1 MALIE
6 ISNQDCILITKKWFK
21 G

>member
-1 MALIE
+1 MTLIE
-6 ISNQDCILITKKWFK
+6 ISNQDCISITKKWFK